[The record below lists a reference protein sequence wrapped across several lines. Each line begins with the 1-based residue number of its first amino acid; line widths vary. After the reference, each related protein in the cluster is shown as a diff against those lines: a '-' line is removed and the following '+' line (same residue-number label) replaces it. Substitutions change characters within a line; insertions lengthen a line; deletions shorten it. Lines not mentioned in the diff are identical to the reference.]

1 MKVAYLRVSSTSQS
15 LEIQREAVSKL
26 NIQKIF
32 EEKVSGTSTK
42 GRDKLKECL
51 DFVREGDELVI
62 TRIDRLARSVLDL
75 QLIVKELNDKGV
87 ILTATEQPIST
98 KDATSKCFLDM
109 LGVFAELETNLRKER
124 QMEGIAKAKAKG
136 VYKGGKKKINVEEII
151 RLKAEGYG
159 ATKIAKELN
168 IHRDS
173 VYRLLKKWSIKYN
186 SFLAVEL
193 SGSGAMQPLISKRKR
208 QQEIFTQMPQLSLQR
223 QLSKKKS
230 THMPL

>member
-1 MKVAYLRVSSTSQS
+1 MKVAYLRVSSPSQS

-173 VYRLLKKWSIKYN
+173 VYRLLKK
-186 SFLAVEL
+186 
-193 SGSGAMQPLISKRKR
+193 
-208 QQEIFTQMPQLSLQR
+208 
-223 QLSKKKS
+223 
-230 THMPL
+230 

>member
-75 QLIVKELNDKGV
+75 QLIVRELNDKGV

-173 VYRLLKKWSIKYN
+173 VYRLLKK
-186 SFLAVEL
+186 
-193 SGSGAMQPLISKRKR
+193 
-208 QQEIFTQMPQLSLQR
+208 
-223 QLSKKKS
+223 
-230 THMPL
+230 

>member
-1 MKVAYLRVSSTSQS
+1 MKVAYLRVSSSSQS

-173 VYRLLKKWSIKYN
+173 VYRLLKK
-186 SFLAVEL
+186 
-193 SGSGAMQPLISKRKR
+193 
-208 QQEIFTQMPQLSLQR
+208 
-223 QLSKKKS
+223 
-230 THMPL
+230 